1 MKFQHLLLIIAITTL
16 SGCSMFTKLMEK
28 STVYEIQEPK
38 RFPVLKAVGYAA
50 LSSQP
55 GNSDSERLLNAMR
68 ASKLDAY
75 RELAEQVSGQEIYS
89 DTNYKS
95 RTLQGE
101 SIGASVSGVIRGARV
116 VQTYPVNEDVYA
128 TELELDFKRVFD
140 LYENTSSMPTR
151 VKKTRY

>member
-1 MKFQHLLLIIAITTL
+1 MKYLRLLMLATL
-16 SGCSMFTKLMEK
+16 VSLTGCSLLEK
-28 STVYEIQEPK
+28 NTVYDIKEPK
-38 RFPVLKAVGYAA
+38 TFPVLKAVGYAA

-55 GNSDSERLLNAMR
+55 GNSDSERMLNAMR

-95 RTLQGE
+95 RSLQGE
-101 SIGASVSGVIRGARV
+101 SMEASVSGIIRGARV

-128 TELELDFKRVFD
+128 TELELDFKRVFE

-151 VKKTRY
+151 VQKTRY

>member
-1 MKFQHLLLIIAITTL
+1 MKYLRLLMLATL
-16 SGCSMFTKLMEK
+16 VSLTGCALLEK
-28 STVYEIQEPK
+28 NTVYDIKEPK
-38 RFPVLKAVGYAA
+38 TFPVLKAVGYAA

-55 GNSDSERLLNAMR
+55 GNSESERMLNAMR

-95 RTLQGE
+95 RSLQGE
-101 SIGASVSGVIRGARV
+101 SMEASVSGIIRGARV

-128 TELELDFKRVFD
+128 TELELDFKRVFE

-151 VKKTRY
+151 VQKTRY

>member
-1 MKFQHLLLIIAITTL
+1 MKYLRLLMLTTL
-16 SGCSMFTKLMEK
+16 IGLTGCSLLEQD
-28 STVYEIQEPK
+28 TVYDTEAPK
-38 RFPVLKAVGYAA
+38 TFPVLKAVGYAA

-55 GNSDSERLLNAMR
+55 GNSESERMLNAMR

-89 DTNYKS
+89 DTNYRS

-101 SIGASVSGVIRGARV
+101 SMEASVSGLIRGARV
-116 VQTYPVNEDVYA
+116 VQTYPVNDDVYA
-128 TELELDFKRVFD
+128 TELELDFKRVFE

-151 VKKTRY
+151 VQKTRY

>member
-1 MKFQHLLLIIAITTL
+1 MKYLRLLMLATL
-16 SGCSMFTKLMEK
+16 VSLTGCELLEK
-28 STVYEIQEPK
+28 NTVYDIKEPK
-38 RFPVLKAVGYAA
+38 TFPVLKAVGYAA

-55 GNSDSERLLNAMR
+55 GNSESERMLNAMR

-95 RTLQGE
+95 RSLQGE
-101 SIGASVSGVIRGARV
+101 SMEASVSGIIRGARV

-128 TELELDFKRVFD
+128 TELELDFKRVFE

-151 VKKTRY
+151 VQKTRY

>member
-1 MKFQHLLLIIAITTL
+1 MKYLRLLMLITCFNL
-16 SGCSMFTKLMEK
+16 SGCLLLEK
-28 STVYEIQEPK
+28 NTVYEIKEPK
-38 RFPVLKAVGYAA
+38 TFPVLKAVGYAA

-55 GNSDSERLLNAMR
+55 GNSESERMLNAMR

-89 DTNYKS
+89 GTNYKS
-95 RTLQGE
+95 RSLQGE
-101 SIGASVSGVIRGARV
+101 SMEASVSGIIRGARV

-128 TELELDFKRVFD
+128 TELELDFKRVFE

-151 VKKTRY
+151 VQKTRY